1 MVVVERVERQQISP
15 HLTEPKIVHS
25 IKSVQA
31 GVDGLRLRLG
41 RPIWRFG
48 SDRWQMFPVQREE
61 GI

>member
-1 MVVVERVERQQISP
+1 MVVVERVEGQQIPP
-15 HLTEPKIVHS
+15 HLTEPKIVHP
-25 IKSVQA
+25 IELA
-31 GVDGLRLRLG
+31 GVDSLRLRLG